1 MDDFSDIDQFVDD
14 LFRAKEQQA
23 QANQEL
29 LYGDVLGGDWRNDR
43 IDQIIQ
49 DTYDDVIRWHN
60 QRISEGTDP
69 ESGLHGLPHIPWDER
84 IDGVAAMMGAVGY
97 YDPQPT
103 QVGDHRPPW
112 EIAGVSE
119 EVYLHSL
126 LTELQREAAA
136 ARAAAPAQP
145 DEIPLRRVLFVIAAV
160 LAVMTLI
167 TVILSTF

>member
-14 LFRAKEQQA
+14 LFRAREQQA

-29 LYGDVLGGDWRNDR
+29 LYGDVLSDNWRNDR

-49 DTYDDVIRWHN
+49 DAYDDVMAWHN
-60 QRISEGTDP
+60 ARISEGTDP
-69 ESGLHGLPHIPWDER
+69 ESGLRGLPHIPWDER
-84 IDGVAAMMGAVGY
+84 IDGVASMMGAMGY
-97 YDPQPT
+97 YDPQPA

-136 ARAAAPAQP
+136 AAPAQT